1 MKSYKKSTFHKLY
14 LIEPELYNKIL
25 PLLNELDKNELLQ
38 LNQRHSEEDELF
50 PSNQRPS
57 EEETGEDETSRNYVE
72 NVESNYPLY
81 QENQT
86 MSNADPIESRSP
98 LIQENDVSVN
108 FSPEY
113 FSEDYPT
120 NTKNLHSK
128 VSNKQKRPKKFL
140 CKKCSK
146 AFTTKYSLK
155 RHNKNFHATQYRQ
168 ALQDENFQNIDNI
181 PVSNDTNIYQNNQ
194 GMKRKL
200 ENTDDDSE
208 NKKMKLNRGMKRK
221 VVNTYDD
228 SQNKKMKPTRGMKR
242 KQQED
247 HEIDTTDFKQP
258 RLESSAMGLA
268 DFSARRGIKRQINR
282 VNDSEPRKKTRWI
295 DFY

>member
-1 MKSYKKSTFHKLY
+1 MKGYRKSTFHKLY

-38 LNQRHSEEDELF
+38 LNQKHSEEEMVI
-50 PSNQRPS
+50 
-57 EEETGEDETSRNYVE
+57 EETNRNNME
-72 NVESNYPLY
+72 NVESNSPSY
-81 QENQT
+81 QENQIMT
-86 MSNADPIESRSP
+86 NGDSVRDRSS
-98 LIQENDVSVN
+98 LLEENQIATTDVNS
-108 FSPEY
+108 SPQ
-113 FSEDYPT
+113 YPT
-120 NTKNLHSK
+120 NNKKLRLKT
-128 VSNKQKRPKKFL
+128 SNQQKRPKKFL
-140 CKKCSK
+140 CKKCTK

-168 ALQDENFQNIDNI
+168 ALQDENFQNNDYI

-194 GMKRKL
+194 GIKRKL
-200 ENTDDDSE
+200 ENTNDDSE

-221 VVNTYDD
+221 VVNTDDD

-242 KQQED
+242 KQQD
-247 HEIDTTDFKQP
+247 DYEIDTTDFKQP

-282 VNDSEPRKKTRWI
+282 VSDSEPRKKTRWI